1 MLGARKFSEFIKF
14 AYGVGGCGMFQTS
27 GTEQPENQVPVE
39 DNSSDCRVQFV
50 DLLLGLVENVQL
62 IISES
67 HLQINLTLGN
77 FSFPQALRLGDWRS
91 KNALINDE
99 INLEDQHHYQSEK
112 RFFRIKYK
120 RKRKIFIVKL

>member
-1 MLGARKFSEFIKF
+1 MLGARKFSELIKF

-39 DNSSDCRVQFV
+39 DSSSDCRTQFV
-50 DLLLGLVENVQL
+50 DLLLGPVENFQL

-91 KNALINDE
+91 KNALDIGE
-99 INLEDQHHYQSEK
+99 INFEDQHHHQSEK
-112 RFFRIKYK
+112 QFY
-120 RKRKIFIVKL
+120 

>member
-1 MLGARKFSEFIKF
+1 
-14 AYGVGGCGMFQTS
+14 MFQTS
-27 GTEQPENQVPVE
+27 GTEQPENQVPVV
-39 DNSSDCRVQFV
+39 DNSSNCRVQFV

-77 FSFPQALRLGDWRS
+77 FSFPQVLRLGDWRS

-99 INLEDQHHYQSEK
+99 INFEDQHHHQSEK
-112 RFFRIKYK
+112 QFFRIKYK
-120 RKRKIFIVKL
+120 RKMKIFIVKL